1 MGMVKLELAHAKNYT
16 LVIPAGHR
24 KGVAQS
30 FHDGKEYMVDD
41 ATAEVLLAKIDP
53 LGNDVF
59 RIVMDEPEE
68 PDEEEEVVSLVEKK
82 MVEAKHRKEAKARK
96 TKARKKGK
104 GRTLDVEKMQI
115 TSKPSK
121 RKKKKPAAEGV
132 DPEDEVGGDLPSE
145 LIEV

>member
-1 MGMVKLELAHAKNYT
+1 MGMVKLELARAKNYT

-30 FHDGKEYMVDD
+30 FHEGKEYMVDD
-41 ATAEVLLAKIDP
+41 ATAEVLLSKVDP

-68 PDEEEEVVSLVEKK
+68 PAEEEEVISLVEKK
-82 MVEAKHRKEAKARK
+82 TAEAKHRKEAKARK

-104 GRTLDVEKMQI
+104 GKTLDVENMQI

-121 RKKKKPAAEGV
+121 RKKKKPAAEGG
-132 DPEDEVGGDLPSE
+132 DSEDAGGDLPSE